1 MIFLGVKNMNYKAI
15 VSSAMMAL
23 VITGCATNNNE
34 DASENLGLNRTHQ
47 DNLDNPMNVGD
58 TRQNVN
64 NDNNNND
71 NGNGVNGMRVSE
83 DISNRVEALKEV
95 SNANVIV
102 TENNAY
108 VGAVLK
114 DGGEKDISNDLKER
128 VADAVRGADPSV
140 DQVYVSA
147 NPDFVQ
153 RMDGYAND
161 IENGKPVEGFAEEF
175 RELVTRIFPSPR

>member
-1 MIFLGVKNMNYKAI
+1 MNYKAI

-23 VITGCATNNNE
+23 VITGCATNDNE
-34 DASENLGLNRTHQ
+34 GASENLGLNRSHQ
-47 DNLDNPMNVGD
+47 DNLDNPMNVSD

-64 NDNNNND
+64 DENNANNNNGIND
-71 NGNGVNGMRVSE
+71 MRVSD
-83 DISNRVEALKEV
+83 DISNRVEAMKEV
-95 SNANVIV
+95 SNASVIV

-114 DGGEKDISNDLKER
+114 DGGDKDISNDLKER
-128 VADAVRGADPSV
+128 VADTVRGADPSV

-153 RMDGYAND
+153 RMEGYAND
-161 IENGKPVEGFAEEF
+161 IENGKPVAGFAEEF
-175 RELVTRIFPSPR
+175 RELVTRIFPSQR

>member
-1 MIFLGVKNMNYKAI
+1 MNYKAI
-15 VSSAMMAL
+15 VSSTMMAL
-23 VITGCATNNNE
+23 VITGCATNDKE

-47 DNLDNPMNVGD
+47 DNLDNPMNVSN
-58 TRQNVN
+58 TRQNDN
-64 NDNNNND
+64 NDNND
-71 NGNGVNGMRVSE
+71 NGVNGMRVSE

-95 SNANVIV
+95 SNAKVIV

-114 DGGEKDISNDLKER
+114 DGGDKDISNDLKER
-128 VADAVRGADPSV
+128 VADAVRKADPSV

-153 RMDGYAND
+153 RMDRYAND
-161 IENGKPVEGFAEEF
+161 IKNGKPVEGFADEF
-175 RELVTRIFPSPR
+175 RELVTRIFPSSR

>member
-1 MIFLGVKNMNYKAI
+1 MNYKAI
-15 VSSAMMAL
+15 VSSVMLAL
-23 VITGCATNNNE
+23 VITGCATNDNE
-34 DASENLGLNRTHQ
+34 GANENLGLNRTNQ
-47 DNLDNPMNVGD
+47 DNLDNPMNVND

-64 NDNNNND
+64 NVNND
-71 NGNGVNGMRVSE
+71 NGINGMKVSE
-83 DISNRVEALKEV
+83 DISNRVETLKEV

-128 VADAVRGADPSV
+128 VADTVREADPSV

-153 RMDGYAND
+153 RMEGYAND

>member
-1 MIFLGVKNMNYKAI
+1 MNVNYKAI

-23 VITGCATNNNE
+23 VITGCANNDKE
-34 DASENLGLNRTHQ
+34 GASENLGLNRTHQ
-47 DNLDNPMNVGD
+47 DNLDNPMNVSD

-64 NDNNNND
+64 DNNNNND
-71 NGNGVNGMRVSE
+71 NGNGINDMRVSK
-83 DISNRVEALKEV
+83 DISDRVEAMKEV
-95 SNANVIV
+95 SNASVIV

-114 DGGEKDISNDLKER
+114 DGRDKDISNDLKER
-128 VADAVRGADPSV
+128 IADKVRGADPSV

-153 RMDGYAND
+153 RMKGYAND
-161 IENGKPVEGFAEEF
+161 IENGKPVAGFAEEF

>member
-1 MIFLGVKNMNYKAI
+1 MNYKAM

-23 VITGCATNNNE
+23 VITGCSSNDKEGAN
-34 DASENLGLNRTHQ
+34 ENLGLNRTHQ
-47 DNLDNPMNVGD
+47 DNLDNPMKVSD
-58 TRQNVN
+58 TRQ
-64 NDNNNND
+64 NDNNNNID
-71 NGNGVNGMRVSE
+71 NGKGINDMRVSK

-114 DGGEKDISNDLKER
+114 DGGDKDISNDLKEK

-140 DQVYVSA
+140 DQVYVST

-153 RMDGYAND
+153 RMKGYAND
-161 IENGKPVEGFAEEF
+161 IENGKPVAGFADEF

>member
-1 MIFLGVKNMNYKAI
+1 MNYKAI

-23 VITGCATNNNE
+23 VITGCATNDKE
-34 DASENLGLNRTHQ
+34 GASENLGLNRTHQ
-47 DNLDNPMNVGD
+47 DNLDNPMNVSD

-64 NDNNNND
+64 DNNNNND
-71 NGNGVNGMRVSE
+71 NGNGINDMRVSK
-83 DISNRVEALKEV
+83 DISDRVEAMKEV
-95 SNANVIV
+95 SNASVIV

-114 DGGEKDISNDLKER
+114 DGRDKDISNDLKER
-128 VADAVRGADPSV
+128 IADKVRGADPSV

-153 RMDGYAND
+153 RMKGYAND
-161 IENGKPVEGFAEEF
+161 IENGKPVAGFAEEF

>member
-1 MIFLGVKNMNYKAI
+1 MNYKVI

-23 VITGCATNNNE
+23 VITGCATNDKE
-34 DASENLGLNRTHQ
+34 GASENLGLNRTHQ
-47 DNLDNPMNVGD
+47 DNLDNPMNVSD

-64 NDNNNND
+64 DNNDND
-71 NGNGVNGMRVSE
+71 NGNGINDMRVSK
-83 DISNRVEALKEV
+83 DISDQVEAMKEV
-95 SNANVIV
+95 SNASVIV

-114 DGGEKDISNDLKER
+114 DGRDKDITNDLKER
-128 VADAVRGADPSV
+128 IADKVREADPSV

-153 RMDGYAND
+153 RMEGYAND
-161 IENGKPVEGFAEEF
+161 IENGKPIAGFAEEF

>member
-1 MIFLGVKNMNYKAI
+1 MNYKAI

-23 VITGCATNNNE
+23 VITGCATNDNE

-64 NDNNNND
+64 NVNND
-71 NGNGVNGMRVSE
+71 DNGVNGMRVAE

-128 VADAVRGADPSV
+128 VADAVRGADSSV

>member
-1 MIFLGVKNMNYKAI
+1 MNVNYKVI

-23 VITGCATNNNE
+23 VITGCATNDKE
-34 DASENLGLNRTHQ
+34 GASENLGLNRTHQ
-47 DNLDNPMNVGD
+47 DNLDNPMNVSD

-64 NDNNNND
+64 DNNDND
-71 NGNGVNGMRVSE
+71 NGNGINDMRVSK
-83 DISNRVEALKEV
+83 DISDQVEAMKEV
-95 SNANVIV
+95 SNASVIV

-114 DGGEKDISNDLKER
+114 DGRDKDITNDLKER
-128 VADAVRGADPSV
+128 IADKVREADPSV

-153 RMDGYAND
+153 RMEGYAND
-161 IENGKPVEGFAEEF
+161 IENGKPVAGFAEEF

>member
-1 MIFLGVKNMNYKAI
+1 MNYKAI

-23 VITGCATNNNE
+23 VITGCATNDNE
-34 DASENLGLNRTHQ
+34 GASENLGLNRSHQ
-47 DNLDNPMNVGD
+47 DNLDNPMNVSD

-64 NDNNNND
+64 DENNANNNGIND
-71 NGNGVNGMRVSE
+71 IRVSD
-83 DISNRVEALKEV
+83 DISNRVEAMKEV
-95 SNANVIV
+95 SNASVIV

-114 DGGEKDISNDLKER
+114 DGGDKDISNDLKER
-128 VADAVRGADPSV
+128 VADTVRGADPSV

-153 RMDGYAND
+153 RMEGYAND
-161 IENGKPVEGFAEEF
+161 IENGKPVAGFAEEF
-175 RELVTRIFPSPR
+175 RELVTRIFPSQR

>member
-1 MIFLGVKNMNYKAI
+1 MNYKAI

-23 VITGCATNNNE
+23 VITGCATNDNE
-34 DASENLGLNRTHQ
+34 GASENLGLNRSHQ
-47 DNLDNPMNVGD
+47 DNLDNPMNVSD

-64 NDNNNND
+64 DENNANNNN
-71 NGNGVNGMRVSE
+71 GINGMRVSD
-83 DISNRVEALKEV
+83 DISNRVEAMKEV
-95 SNANVIV
+95 SNASVIV

-114 DGGEKDISNDLKER
+114 DGGDKDISNDLKER
-128 VADAVRGADPSV
+128 VADTVRGADPSV

-153 RMDGYAND
+153 RMEGYAND
-161 IENGKPVEGFAEEF
+161 IENGKPVAGFAEEF
-175 RELVTRIFPSPR
+175 RELVTRIFPSQR

>member
-1 MIFLGVKNMNYKAI
+1 MNYKAI

-23 VITGCATNNNE
+23 MITGCATNDNE
-34 DASENLGLNRTHQ
+34 GASENLGLNRSHQ
-47 DNLDNPMNVGD
+47 DNLDNPMNVSD

-64 NDNNNND
+64 DENNANNNNGIND
-71 NGNGVNGMRVSE
+71 MRVSD
-83 DISNRVEALKEV
+83 DISNRVEAMKEV
-95 SNANVIV
+95 SNASVIV

-114 DGGEKDISNDLKER
+114 DGGDKDISNDLKER
-128 VADAVRGADPSV
+128 VADTVRGADPSV

-153 RMDGYAND
+153 RIEGYAND
-161 IENGKPVEGFAEEF
+161 IENGKPVAGFAEEF
-175 RELVTRIFPSPR
+175 RELVTRIFPSQR